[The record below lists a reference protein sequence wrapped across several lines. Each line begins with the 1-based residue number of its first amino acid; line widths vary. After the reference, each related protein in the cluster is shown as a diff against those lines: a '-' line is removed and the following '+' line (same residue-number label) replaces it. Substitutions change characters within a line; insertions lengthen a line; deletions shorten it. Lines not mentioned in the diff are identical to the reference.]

1 MRRFNAPPQIPALPV
16 MIVAAIGIVVNL
28 GAAWLVR
35 EGHEQ
40 DLNRRGAFLHLIADA
55 AVSLAAVIAGAG
67 IWWLGWAWLDPAI
80 ALLVSVV
87 VAVGAFGLLRDAF
100 NAAMDAVPPSIRQT
114 DVQDFLASQP
124 GVQAVHHLH
133 IWSLGAGEIAMT
145 AHLVRPMA
153 GTDLGEHDAFI
164 DRLNRELDQRF
175 GINHPTLQVELGRAC
190 EHDRHDRAPHGA
202 HEHRHPHGHDH
213 DHAHR
218 GGRPGSR
225 SVHVPAAPR
234 GRGCA
239 ACLYNPAITAT
250 GPEPA
255 MLNDI
260 KKDAQT
266 RMAKSVDAFRHD
278 LIKIRTGRATT
289 ALVDHLKVNYYGSDM
304 PLSQVATVAISDARS
319 LTITP
324 WEKQMVGA
332 VEKAILASDL
342 GLTPNTAGTVIRLN
356 LPALTEERRK
366 ELSKLVHS
374 ESENAKVAIRNIR
387 RDANHQVK
395 ELLKDKQ
402 VTEDDV
408 ARAETEI
415 QKITDAAIK
424 DVDEVVKAKEQEL
437 MAV

>member
-1 MRRFNAPPQIPALPV
+1 MRR
-16 MIVAAIGIVVNL
+16 
-28 GAAWLVR
+28 
-35 EGHEQ
+35 
-40 DLNRRGAFLHLIADA
+40 
-55 AVSLAAVIAGAG
+55 
-67 IWWLGWAWLDPAI
+67 
-80 ALLVSVV
+80 
-87 VAVGAFGLLRDAF
+87 
-100 NAAMDAVPPSIRQT
+100 
-114 DVQDFLASQP
+114 
-124 GVQAVHHLH
+124 QA
-133 IWSLGAGEIAMT
+133 
-145 AHLVRPMA
+145 R
-153 GTDLGEHDAFI
+153 
-164 DRLNRELDQRF
+164 
-175 GINHPTLQVELGRAC
+175 HPT
-190 EHDRHDRAPHGA
+190 
-202 HEHRHPHGHDH
+202 
-213 DHAHR
+213 
-218 GGRPGSR
+218 
-225 SVHVPAAPR
+225 
-234 GRGCA
+234 
-239 ACLYNPAITAT
+239 T

-255 MLNDI
+255 MLNEI
-260 KKDAQT
+260 KKDAQN
-266 RMAKSVDAFRHD
+266 RMAKSVEAFRHD

-304 PLSQVATVAISDARS
+304 PLSQVATVAVSDARS

-324 WEKQMVGA
+324 WEKQMVGP

-402 VTEDDV
+402 VTEDE
-408 ARAETEI
+408 ASRTETEI